1 VILIGI
7 LLGLLLGL
15 LFGGRL
21 DALVNVRLRFALLL
35 LGALL
40 VRYGTQLAIAN
51 GVPFVDSLRLPLYAI
66 AFAVLVSAL
75 WLNRSQPGLLVV
87 MGGVAANA
95 VAILVNGGYMPVYL
109 PALTAAGLS
118 TADLSPTFNV
128 ALPMNLDL
136 QFLLQAG
143 PLGDIIPF
151 PLQPLSNVVSLG
163 DVMMA
168 IGLGWFLFATLLRG
182 NPSLASPGVTIWR
195 GGEAEAS
202 TYDRPVML
210 GGGRGALAPPSARGA
225 PLPLPATLL
234 PVPGAVIPGWA
245 ARVRDHPYLRLARD
259 ARFGAFWVAQT
270 ISLFGDRLN
279 QVALAVLVLA
289 VTGSPLATGLVFL
302 AATLPNLFL
311 GPIAGPFV
319 DRWDQKWVM
328 VVSDILRGGLVLIIP
343 VAAQAN
349 IALVYPLVFLVTTVS
364 LFFRPAKAAVVPRI
378 VDPDDLLAANSAV
391 WTAETIADIAGY
403 PLAGLLVAFLTA
415 QLALAFWLD
424 AATYLISALLVVGLT
439 IPAAVRVVGPPV
451 AGAIRAFMTELRDGW
466 HVLRRQ
472 PTLFQNT
479 LVSAVAQL
487 SVGTT
492 LALTV
497 VYARDVLDGR
507 FIPYPQNYA
516 AIDAV
521 IGIGN
526 LLGGLVVGA
535 IGGRLHK
542 GSMVVIGFV
551 VMGFATLFLGLTE
564 NVLIALV
571 AAFVMGVFNL
581 VYVIPTQTLFAQLT
595 PEGFMGRV
603 VAFRSSFVFGAM
615 TLSMAV
621 SSIAAEHVSVGT
633 VIAVSGAITVLAGLV
648 GGLLPAVRDPQTGAD
663 AVHAAVPQAQ
673 PVAEDG

>member
-1 VILIGI
+1 MILYGVLIG
-7 LLGLLLGL
+7 LVLRLV
-15 LFGGRL
+15 FGGRL
-21 DALVNVRLRFALLL
+21 DALLNVRLRFALLL
-35 LGALL
+35 LAALV
-40 VRYGTQLAIAN
+40 VRYGTQIAIAA

-66 AFAVLVSAL
+66 AFSTLVAAL

-87 MGGVAANA
+87 MGGVASNA
-95 VAILVNGGYMPVYL
+95 IAILANGGFMPVYL
-109 PALTAAGLS
+109 PVLKVAGLS

-128 ALPMNLDL
+128 ALPTSLDL
-136 QFLLQAG
+136 QFLLRAG

-151 PLQPLSNVVSLG
+151 PIPPLINVVSLG
-163 DVMMA
+163 DVLMT
-168 IGLGWFLFATLLRG
+168 IGLGWFVFATHARRI
-182 NPSLASPGVTIWR
+182 PATAPTGVTIWR
-195 GGEAEAS
+195 GEEAEAS

-210 GGGRGALAPPSARGA
+210 GGGRGALAPPSGR
-225 PLPLPATLL
+225 PHTIEI
-234 PVPGAVIPGWA
+234 PGAVGPG
-245 ARVRDHPYLRLARD
+245 RVTRLRDHPYLRLARD

-270 ISLFGDRLN
+270 VSLFGDRLH
-279 QVALAVLVLA
+279 QVALGVLVLA

-319 DRWDQKWVM
+319 DRWDQKRVM
-328 VVSDILRGGLVLIIP
+328 VISDVLRGGLVLIIP
-343 VAAQAN
+343 VAAQTN
-349 IALVYPLVFLVTTVS
+349 IVLVYPLVFLVTTVS

-403 PLAGLLVAFLTA
+403 PLAGLLVAFLTT

-424 AATYLISALLVVGLT
+424 AATYLISAVLIVGLA
-439 IPAAVRVVGPPV
+439 IPPAVRAIGPPV
-451 AGAIRAFMTELRDGW
+451 AGAVRAFMAELRDGW
-466 HVLRRQ
+466 HLLRRQ

-492 LALTV
+492 LALTI
-497 VYARDVLDGR
+497 VYARNVLDGR

-526 LLGGLVVGA
+526 LVGGLVVGL
-535 IGGRLHK
+535 IGGRLRK
-542 GSMVVIGFV
+542 GWMVVIGFV
-551 VMGFATLFLGLTE
+551 GMGFATLFLGLTQ
-564 NVLIALV
+564 NVLLALI
-571 AAFVMGVFNL
+571 AAFMMGVFNL
-581 VYVIPTQTLFAQLT
+581 VYVIPTQTLFAELT

-603 VAFRSSFVFGAM
+603 VAFRSSLVLGAL

-621 SSIAAEHVSVGT
+621 SSVAAEHIGVGT
-633 VIAVSGAITVLAGLV
+633 VIAVGGGITVLAGLA
-648 GGLLPAVRDPQTGAD
+648 GALLPAVRNPQTGAN
-663 AVHAAVPQAQ
+663 ASPAPATRAQ
-673 PVAEDG
+673 RATEDG

>member
-1 VILIGI
+1 VILYGVLI
-7 LLGLLLGL
+7 GLLLGF
-15 LFGGRL
+15 LFGGRV

-35 LGALL
+35 VGALA
-40 VRYGTQLAIAN
+40 VRYGTQIAIAS
-51 GVPFVDSLRLPLYAI
+51 GVPFADALRLPLYAI
-66 AFAVLVSAL
+66 AFGVLVVAL

-87 MGGVAANA
+87 MGGVASNA

-109 PALTAAGLS
+109 PALTAAGLT
-118 TADLSPTFNV
+118 TADLSPSFNV
-128 ALPMNLDL
+128 ALPTSLDL
-136 QFLLQAG
+136 QFLLRAG

-151 PLQPLSNVVSLG
+151 PVPPLINVVSLG
-163 DVMMA
+163 DVLMT
-168 IGLGWFLFATLLRG
+168 IGLGWFVFATLLRG
-182 NPSLASPGVTIWR
+182 NPSLTRPGVTIWR
-195 GGEAEAS
+195 GEEQEAS
-202 TYDRPVML
+202 ILDRPVML
-210 GGGRGALAPPSARGA
+210 GGGRGALAPPSPRTAA
-225 PLPLPATLL
+225 L
-234 PVPGAVIPGWA
+234 PVPGAVVPGWA

-279 QVALAVLVLA
+279 QVALGVLVLA

-349 IALVYPLVFLVTTVS
+349 IAYVYPLVFLVTTVS

-378 VDPDDLLAANSAV
+378 VEPDDLLAANSAV

-424 AATYLISALLVVGLT
+424 AATYLISALLIIGLT

-451 AGAIRAFMTELRDGW
+451 TGAVRAFLAELRDGW

-479 LVSAVAQL
+479 LVSTVAQL

-492 LALTV
+492 LALTI

-516 AIDAV
+516 AIDAL
-521 IGIGN
+521 IGVGN
-526 LLGGLVVGA
+526 LFGGLVVGA
-535 IGGRLHK
+535 IGNRLRK
-542 GSMVVIGFV
+542 GWMVVIGFV
-551 VMGFATLFLGLTE
+551 VMGLATLFLGLTQ

-581 VYVIPTQTLFAQLT
+581 VYVIPTQTLFAELT

-603 VAFRSSFVFGAM
+603 VAFRSSLVFGAM

-621 SSIAAEHVSVGT
+621 SSIAAEHISVGT
-633 VIAVSGAITVLAGLV
+633 VIAVSGAITVLAGLT
-648 GGLLPAVRDPQTGAD
+648 GALLPAVRDPQTASR
-663 AVHAAVPQAQ
+663 ALPAPAPQAQ
-673 PVAEDG
+673 PASDE